1 MTQWFCSSISS
12 RMDGGKVLYTAMM
25 DRAQAGSSRVWKVQS
40 PAIHHIWESVAGWS
54 RMGKNASSFSFSQSL
69 WCWSERKE
77 EKIRVKERK
86 RRSGMKYVLAI
97 CPFMA
102 WNLVSD
108 PRMANQQSDS
118 KKKSSLTFST
128 SHLKGRVF
136 FCLYQE
142 MLLKNSLS
150 YQLLYSFFINDA
162 RIHLLTLLF

>member
-1 MTQWFCSSISS
+1 
-12 RMDGGKVLYTAMM
+12 
-25 DRAQAGSSRVWKVQS
+25 
-40 PAIHHIWESVAGWS
+40 
-54 RMGKNASSFSFSQSL
+54 
-69 WCWSERKE
+69 
-77 EKIRVKERK
+77 
-86 RRSGMKYVLAI
+86 MKYGLAI